1 MRNDDSKG
9 ILPEAV
15 IPAVLWKKAREGYF
29 PPAFKFILL
38 RSLPAYG
45 LLLGV
50 FVFLLCD
57 IRKKITVSENSFE
70 MIRTET
76 PAVL

>member
-15 IPAVLWKKAREGYF
+15 IAAVLLKKAREGYF
-29 PPAFKFILL
+29 PGPLTLSFL
-38 RSLPAYG
+38 RSAPASG